1 MLGIGLGLASSV
13 SWGVSDF
20 LGGLQARRMPVLSV
34 VIVSQPVGLLLAG
47 TIALVSGPCPLGGSE
62 IAATMAGGAAG
73 AIALGAFYAAM
84 AEGPISIVAPIASLG
99 AIVPVTVGLARG
111 EDPAAIQIAGL
122 VLALGGIALAVREA
136 EHPQAAAVP
145 TRSVVLAA
153 FAGLGFG
160 AFFVGIEVAAQ
171 TDALWATAFGRLGGV
186 ALIVAAAVASLRV
199 APGNV
204 RFFPAAMPVLV
215 TIGFLDIL
223 ANDLF
228 AFATRHGLLSLVAVA
243 GSLYPVVTVLLARF
257 VLGERLAPAQKAGV
271 ALALAGAVML
281 AAG

>member
-1 MLGIGLGLASSV
+1 
-13 SWGVSDF
+13 
-20 LGGLQARRMPVLSV
+20 
-34 VIVSQPVGLLLAG
+34 
-47 TIALVSGPCPLGGSE
+47 
-62 IAATMAGGAAG
+62 
-73 AIALGAFYAAM
+73 
-84 AEGPISIVAPIASLG
+84 
-99 AIVPVTVGLARG
+99 
-111 EDPAAIQIAGL
+111 
-122 VLALGGIALAVREA
+122 
-136 EHPQAAAVP
+136 
-145 TRSVVLAA
+145 VVLAA